1 MRRSCAVE
9 CTRMNG
15 MLLSVQRQH
24 YPLAP
29 CSHQGKWPCSLLGM
43 CFSGSLS
50 LSVFPLAGGQ
60 HAPGDLPTE
69 SFPLI
74 YEWAGLLVWFI
85 LFPSWD
91 LPGFHA
97 PLFSSTFPP
106 KVSGLL
112 QGPRGPRSCPP
123 GRQWGCKGT
132 PSLKVPWLW
141 GRTWPPSSPFF
152 GFEPQAQVKSFP
164 RAQILWTK
172 ERKGKSL

>member
-1 MRRSCAVE
+1 
-9 CTRMNG
+9 
-15 MLLSVQRQH
+15 MLLSGQRQH
-24 YPLAP
+24 CPLVP
-29 CSHQGKWPCSLLGM
+29 RSHQGKWLCSLLGM

-74 YEWAGLLVWFI
+74 HEWAVLLFWFI

-91 LPGFHA
+91 LPGFHV
-97 PLFSSTFPP
+97 PLLSSTFPP

-112 QGPRGPRSCPP
+112 LGPRGPHSCPP
-123 GRQWGCKGT
+123 GRWWGCKGK
-132 PSLKVPWLW
+132 PSLKAPWLHLA
-141 GRTWPPSSPFF
+141 PSSPSF
-152 GFEPQAQVKSFP
+152 GFEPHTQVKSSP

-172 ERKGKSL
+172 